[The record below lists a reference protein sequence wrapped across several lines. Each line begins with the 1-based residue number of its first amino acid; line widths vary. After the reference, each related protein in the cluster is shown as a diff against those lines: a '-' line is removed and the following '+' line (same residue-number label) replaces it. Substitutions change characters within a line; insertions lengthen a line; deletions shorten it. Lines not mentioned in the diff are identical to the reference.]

1 MGSLPDNTGKGK
13 RKKEGTMA
21 VRDEAVKE
29 ILRGLDG
36 LVMLSQW
43 ELTLAK
49 DMREKMEQLT
59 EGPPDPPAAGEEK
72 SA

>member
-1 MGSLPDNTGKGK
+1 
-13 RKKEGTMA
+13 MA
-21 VRDEAVKE
+21 TREEAVKE

-49 DMREKMEQLT
+49 DMREKMEKLAQ
-59 EGPPDPPAAGEEK
+59 GPQNPPAKPHEDME
-72 SA
+72 

>member
-1 MGSLPDNTGKGK
+1 
-13 RKKEGTMA
+13 MA
-21 VRDEAVKE
+21 TRDEAVKE

-49 DMREKMEQLT
+49 DMREKMEKLADGTQ
-59 EGPPDPPAAGEEK
+59 DPPPAETE
-72 SA
+72 SV

>member
-1 MGSLPDNTGKGK
+1 MGKSNRK
-13 RKKEGTMA
+13 RKERGTMA
-21 VRDEAVKE
+21 TQDEAVKE

-49 DMREKMEQLT
+49 DMREKMERLA
-59 EGPPDPPAAGEEK
+59 EAPAEEPADGPAEPTPQE
-72 SA
+72 

>member
-1 MGSLPDNTGKGK
+1 
-13 RKKEGTMA
+13 MA
-21 VRDEAVKE
+21 AHDEAVKE

-49 DMREKMEQLT
+49 DMREKMERLT
-59 EGPPDPPAAGEEK
+59 EPKGTPPAGPPEK

>member
-1 MGSLPDNTGKGK
+1 MAAQ
-13 RKKEGTMA
+13 EETM
-21 VRDEAVKE
+21 KE

-49 DMREKMEQLT
+49 DVREKMERLASGG
-59 EGPPDPPAAGEEK
+59 EGQAAGGAGDSQK
-72 SA
+72 SP